1 MRTFVSRTLKPSRTA
16 NVTTVEANNH
26 LEGLAMVAKHKPQ
39 AICCDWHMPAAE
51 GFDLLCKL
59 RDDGNEVL
67 FGLATSERSAEVK
80 KEAED
85 AGAAFFI
92 AKPLTPDAFAAALTP
107 VPRH

>member
-1 MRTFVSRTLKPSRTA
+1 
-16 NVTTVEANNH
+16 
-26 LEGLAMVAKHKPQ
+26 
-39 AICCDWHMPAAE
+39 
-51 GFDLLCKL
+51 LLCKL

-85 AGAAFFI
+85 AGAAVFI